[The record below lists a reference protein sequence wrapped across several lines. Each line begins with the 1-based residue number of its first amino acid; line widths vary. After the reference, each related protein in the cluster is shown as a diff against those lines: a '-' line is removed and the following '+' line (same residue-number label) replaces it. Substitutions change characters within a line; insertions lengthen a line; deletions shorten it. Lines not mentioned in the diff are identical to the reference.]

1 MEALDTSKIP
11 NKTYPGD
18 TKYEKNG
25 SGVGM
30 ISDKVILR
38 TSLKKK
44 VPARPA
50 LDKSFN
56 PSDKN
61 IKKRVSFIDL
71 FANMNV
77 NDFAQ
82 GKGFD
87 DKDEKWSCTGD
98 LNGNTS
104 SKEINF
110 EPECHFSTRKNGSDG
125 IFIRGSEN
133 RRSFD
138 SMIIQPPTPPNAR
151 HSIKG
156 KLIE

>member
-1 MEALDTSKIP
+1 MDLLDTSNIS
-11 NKTYPGD
+11 NKTYSGD
-18 TKYEKNG
+18 MKCEKNG
-25 SGVGM
+25 NGEAV

-44 VPARPA
+44 VPANPA
-50 LDKSFN
+50 LDKSSN

-71 FANMNV
+71 FANMNE

-82 GKGFD
+82 GQGLD
-87 DKDEKWSCTGD
+87 DKDENRSCSED

-104 SKEINF
+104 RKEVNF
-110 EPECHFSTRKNGSDG
+110 EPECHFSVRKNGSDG
-125 IFIRGSEN
+125 ILIRGCEN

-151 HSIKG
+151 HSIRG

>member
-1 MEALDTSKIP
+1 MDIMDESKIS
-11 NKTYPGD
+11 NEIYSGD
-18 TKYEKNG
+18 TKYEKNR
-25 SGVGM
+25 SGEGI

-44 VPARPA
+44 APENHA
-50 LDKSFN
+50 LYKSFN
-56 PSDKN
+56 PSDKS

-71 FANMNV
+71 LANMNV

-82 GKGFD
+82 GQALD
-87 DKDEKWSCTGD
+87 DKGEKWSCSKD
-98 LNGNTS
+98 SNGNTS
-104 SKEINF
+104 RKEMNIQ
-110 EPECHFSTRKNGSDG
+110 PECHFSLRKNGSDG

-151 HSIKG
+151 HSIRG